1 MPTGTDYRFL
11 YVILYN
17 QGKGYS
23 FGTAHESKSIEQM
36 LIDEN
41 YEIVYSPE
49 YDGDITVA
57 KKGSDVIGVASL
69 YGLWA
74 INLSEH
80 T

>member
-11 YVILYN
+11 YVVLYN
-17 QGKGYS
+17 RGKGYNFDIS
-23 FGTAHESKSIEQM
+23 NESKSIEQA

-41 YEIVYSPE
+41 YEIIYSPE
-49 YDGDITVA
+49 YDGDIIVG
-57 KKGSDVIGVASL
+57 KKDGDVIGIANL
-69 YGLWA
+69 YGPWA